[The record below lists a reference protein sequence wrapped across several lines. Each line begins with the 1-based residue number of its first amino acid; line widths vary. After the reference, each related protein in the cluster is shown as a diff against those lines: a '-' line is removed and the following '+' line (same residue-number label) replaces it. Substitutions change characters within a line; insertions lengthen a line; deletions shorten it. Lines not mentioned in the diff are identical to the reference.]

1 MGAAPLIALARLI
14 VLVLLLEAA
23 LYLLLWIYMRS
34 LRRES
39 LEGEWDERHPDLAGP
54 GPDRAEFVRRAMKG
68 FEKSL
73 RARLLWLV
81 FIIPTAAIMGIIYWV
96 NWQ

>member
-1 MGAAPLIALARLI
+1 MIALFRLML
-14 VLVLLLEAA
+14 LVLLLEA
-23 LYLLLWIYMRS
+23 LFYFLFWIYIRS
-34 LRRES
+34 LRRET
-39 LEGEWDERHPDLAGP
+39 LEGEWDQRHPDKAGNNP
-54 GPDRAEFVRRAMKG
+54 QRAEFVRKSMVG

-81 FIIPTAAIMGIIYWV
+81 FILPTAAIMGIVYWV

>member
-1 MGAAPLIALARLI
+1 MGIQPLIALFRL
-14 VLVLLLEAA
+14 VLLVLLLEAA
-23 LYLLLWIYMRS
+23 LYFLLWIYMRS
-34 LRRES
+34 LRREA
-39 LEGEWDERHPDLAGP
+39 LEGEWDERHPDQAGDSS
-54 GPDRAEFVRRAMKG
+54 DRDEFVRRSMVH

-96 NWQ
+96 NW

>member
-1 MGAAPLIALARLI
+1 MIALARLI

-34 LRRES
+34 LRREA
-39 LEGEWDERHPDLAGP
+39 LEGEWDERHPGQAGP
-54 GPDRAEFVRRAMKG
+54 GPDRAEFVRRAMTG
-68 FEKSL
+68 FEQSL